1 MLYPLSYERNGT
13 KSSGRRFQEDADT
26 GALTPQDALGGT
38 TPWGRNGLAQLSLV
52 GHQLLLQ
59 NFDVED
65 GAENSTLVVEVADAV
80 AR

>member
-1 MLYPLSYERNGT
+1 MSGENPLAVADIRPFAPTENTHSFLAIYP
-13 KSSGRRFQEDADT
+13 
-26 GALTPQDALGGT
+26 ALGWT

-65 GAENSTLVVEVADAV
+65 WAENSTLVVEVADAV